1 MLKAKS
7 GWALFP
13 IKKRRLIKMLFHFQN
28 DSLRCLIQ
36 LNAHLVEHLSQTL
49 LLDQDLI
56 QIIAWFKKYS
66 VAGVTPKAEEA
77 LLLFFEEFILV
88 EKKILNKNI
97 DPTTDLQ
104 GMKQLYAV
112 AQDCLLYIKF
122 KLQLTLSTETLK
134 LLRKVSSSL
143 LQAVCHPEANT
154 VLS

>member
-1 MLKAKS
+1 MQ
-7 GWALFP
+7 
-13 IKKRRLIKMLFHFQN
+13 R
-28 DSLRCLIQ
+28 
-36 LNAHLVEHLSQTL
+36 
-49 LLDQDLI
+49 I
-56 QIIAWFKKYS
+56 QIIAWFNKYS
-66 VAGVTPKAEEA
+66 VAGDIPQAEEA
-77 LLLFFEEFILV
+77 LHLFFEEFILV